1 MKHNLPLLF
10 LFFSISIF
18 SQNIISGKVVNE
30 INFGIPAVLV
40 VNINTDQ
47 KTYTDLN
54 GDFSISANAHDELR
68 FIKSKFERTF
78 YKIEPSS
85 FYKKIYII
93 MLKTPVE
100 IKEVEILP
108 KLSGDLK
115 KDSKN
120 LTRNNKVEELQNEIG
135 VPRTPEKPREKPAE
149 VKKDI
154 LQPLIT
160 GRLNINAIY
169 DVVSGKSKRQKR
181 LYQYDDLQEN
191 VTWVRKNIE
200 DDYFINLGIPTEK
213 ISNFIEFCF
222 AVNPKALKY
231 AEAKNISGFLVEIEE
246 PSMKYLER
254 TKN

>member
-1 MKHNLPLLF
+1 
-10 LFFSISIF
+10 
-18 SQNIISGKVVNE
+18 
-30 INFGIPAVLV
+30 
-40 VNINTDQ
+40 
-47 KTYTDLN
+47 
-54 GDFSISANAHDELR
+54 
-68 FIKSKFERTF
+68 
-78 YKIEPSS
+78 
-85 FYKKIYII
+85 
-93 MLKTPVE
+93 MLKIPVE

-135 VPRTPEKPREKPAE
+135 VPRTPEKPRETPAE

-231 AEAKNISGFLVEIEE
+231 AEAKNISGYLVEIEE
-246 PSMKYLER
+246 PSIKYLER

>member
-68 FIKSKFERTF
+68 FIKSKFERTY

-120 LTRNNKVEELQNEIG
+120 LTKNNKVEELQNEIG
-135 VPRTPEKPREKPAE
+135 VPRTPEKQREKPAE

-222 AVNPKALKY
+222 AINTKALKY

-246 PSMKYLER
+246 PSIKYLER